1 LLKARCGKCHGGA
14 DNKSGLAVVTIAD
27 LLAGGATRGAAIVPG
42 HPEESVLIKI
52 VSGQLNPRMPFKGEP
67 LAADE
72 IKLIEAWIKN
82 LKAPDDGGAADAKSW
97 WAVQKIAKPTPPAVK
112 DAGRVR
118 NPIDL
123 FVLSRLEQTG
133 IPP

>member
-1 LLKARCGKCHGGA
+1 
-14 DNKSGLAVVTIAD
+14 
-27 LLAGGATRGAAIVPG
+27 
-42 HPEESVLIKI
+42 
-52 VSGQLNPRMPFKGEP
+52 GQLKPRIPFKGEP

-112 DAGRVR
+112 DAGRVHS
-118 NPIDL
+118 PIDR
-123 FVLSRLEQTG
+123 FVLSRLEQIG
-133 IPP
+133 ISPADEAPRNVLLRRAFFDLVGMPPTAA